1 MTHHDANPPAFNPEV
16 PQRRAARA
24 DASVW
29 VGASAGT
36 GKTKVLTDRVLTL
49 LLAGTPPEKILCL
62 TFTKAAAA
70 EMSNRLADK
79 LAVWSTLP
87 DADLFRT
94 LDKLLGTAPTE
105 AQVALARR
113 LFARVLDVP
122 GGMKIQ
128 TIHSFCQALLRRFP
142 LEAGI
147 APHFE
152 VMDDRDAA
160 EAMAEARDDVLSRAR
175 SGTDPELADA
185 LSTITALVHEVKFPE
200 LLVALSSQRGRIR
213 RMLDAHGG
221 LDGAVAAICGLL
233 EVPVGARPST
243 LLEAACADAALDTDG
258 LRLCCTA
265 FAGGSAK
272 DVEKGD
278 ALAAFLNAT
287 EGPARLALFDAY
299 KAAFLTSKDE
309 PRKTLATK
317 KVLTAQP
324 LAEDLLLKEAERLCA
339 LCAQMKSATVA
350 AATTALL
357 RIADAV
363 LGRYEGWK
371 RARARMDYDDL
382 IQTARRLLE
391 TEGQAAWVLFKLDA
405 GLDHLLIDEAQDTNP
420 DQWAVV
426 RGITREFF
434 AGAGARDET
443 TRTVFAVGDRKQSI
457 YSFQG
462 ADPDAFEAMRGLF
475 ADHVPASGATWD
487 EVPLEFSFR
496 STPAV
501 LEAVD
506 AVFST
511 TGSAAQDGV
520 VLPGENVRHI
530 PFRRGQAGLVEVWPP
545 VVPAAAEEPDP
556 WKPPV
561 ERLRADSAQTRLAR
575 LVAKRIHRMVTD
587 KERLESANRP
597 IRPGDIMVL
606 VRRRG
611 PFVEDLVRAL
621 KELDVEVA
629 GVDRMVLTE
638 QMAVMDLMAL
648 GQFLLLPEDD
658 LTLACVLKSPL
669 IGLTE
674 DDLFDLAHNRGRL
687 SLWDALAKR
696 QGRADAFGEAHAV
709 LSDLL
714 GRADFLR
721 PHELYAH
728 VLSGPLQGR
737 RRLLSRLGW
746 EAEDPIDEFLS
757 MTLAYERGHA
767 PSLQGFLHWFET
779 GATEIKRDLESGDR
793 DAVRVMTVHGSK
805 GLQAP
810 VVFLPDTMQ
819 MPTVGPTL
827 LWHGDGEDRLML
839 WPPGAD
845 HTDAVCQELK
855 DAAKAAREREYRR
868 LLYVAMTR
876 AEDRLI
882 VCGWETRKSRPDG
895 CWYDLIRA
903 ALEPLAATA
912 EDPFLEAEG
921 ETEGAE
927 VLRLTSDQKADPDR
941 AREAREEIDHH
952 REPPAWLRRAPEAEP
967 RPPRPLTP
975 SAPTVEDPPV
985 RSPVGQDATAER
997 VRFQRGR
1004 LIHRLLQSLPDIP
1017 DGAARAEAARRY
1029 LARPAWQLPPGEQ
1042 EQIAAETLA
1051 VIAEPAFAALFG
1063 PGSRAEVPVVGL
1075 VGRHVVSGQ
1084 VDRLVVTEDEVL
1096 VVDYKTNRPPPQKVD
1111 DVSEGYLRQMAAYRG
1126 ALADLYPGRPVRC
1139 ALLWTDGPR
1148 LMELPAGR
1156 LDDLIEDMAR

>member
-1 MTHHDANPPAFNPEV
+1 MTHHPAATPALDPEI

-87 DADLFRT
+87 DADLERT
-94 LDKLLGTAPTE
+94 LTKLLGAAPSPG
-105 AQVALARR
+105 QVALARR

-147 APHFE
+147 APHFD

-160 EAMAEARDDVLSRAR
+160 EAMAEARDHVLSLARA
-175 SGTDPELADA
+175 GTDPLLADA
-185 LSTITALVHEVKFPE
+185 LTTLTALVHEVKFPDLLAE
-200 LLVALSSQRGRIR
+200 LSGQRGRIR

-221 LDGAVAAICGLL
+221 LDGALTAVCETL
-233 EVPVGARPST
+233 EVEPGARPADMIAAACRDSA
-243 LLEAACADAALDTDG
+243 LDADGLRMCLNAMLSGSKADGDKAQVMASFLEAAETDRVNQWEAWCG
-258 LRLCCTA
+258 
-265 FAGGSAK
+265 
-272 DVEKGD
+272 V
-278 ALAAFLNAT
+278 
-287 EGPARLALFDAY
+287 
-299 KAAFLTSKDE
+299 FLTAKGE
-309 PRKTLATK
+309 VRKTLATK

-324 LAEDLLLKEAERLCA
+324 VAEDVLTREADRLC
-339 LCAQMKSATVA
+339 LLAQRLKSAMVA
-350 AATTALL
+350 QATAALL
-357 RIADAV
+357 RIAGAV
-363 LGRYEGWK
+363 LGRYESWK

-382 IQTARRLLE
+382 IQTARRLLDD
-391 TEGQAAWVLFKLDA
+391 EGRAAWVLFKLDA
-405 GLDHLLIDEAQDTNP
+405 GLDHLLIDEAQDTSP

-434 AGAGARDET
+434 AGLGAHEDT
-443 TRTVFAVGDRKQSI
+443 TRTVFVVGDRKQSI

-462 ADPDAFEAMRGLF
+462 ADPEAFEDMRGLF
-475 ADHVPASGATWD
+475 ADHVPAAGATWD

-496 STPAV
+496 SAPAV
-501 LEAVD
+501 LQAVD
-506 AVFST
+506 AVFTST
-511 TGSAAQDGV
+511 AAQDGV
-520 VLPGENVRHI
+520 VLPGEDVRHI
-530 PFRRGQAGLVEVWPP
+530 PFRQGQAGRVELWPP
-545 VVPAAAEEPDP
+545 VVPAAAEEANP

-561 ERLRADSAQTRLAR
+561 ERLRADNAQTRLAR
-575 LVAKRIHRMVTD
+575 LLARRIDHMIRAG
-587 KERLESANRP
+587 ERLESAARP

-611 PFVEDLVRAL
+611 GFVEDLVRAL

-638 QMAVMDLMAL
+638 QMAVMDLIAL
-648 GQFLLLPEDD
+648 GRFLLLPEDD
-658 LTLACVLKSPL
+658 LTLACVLKGPL

-674 DDLFDLAHNRGRL
+674 EQLFTLAHDRGGLRL
-687 SLWDALAKR
+687 WEALSKR
-696 QGRADAFGEAHAV
+696 QGAADDFGAAWRV

-714 GRADFLR
+714 ARADFLR
-721 PHELYAH
+721 PHELFAH

-737 RRLLSRLGW
+737 KRLLSRLGW
-746 EAEDPIDEFLS
+746 EADDPIDEFLNQ
-757 MTLAYERGHA
+757 TLAYERSHA
-767 PSLQGFLHWFET
+767 PSLEGFLHWLET
-779 GATEIKRDLESGDR
+779 GATEIKRDLEGGDR
-793 DAVRVMTVHGSK
+793 DAVQVMTVHGSK

-810 VVFLPDTMQ
+810 VVILPDTMQ
-819 MPTVGPTL
+819 MPTMGPTL
-827 LWHGDGEDRLML
+827 LWHGDGEDKLML

-845 HTDAVCQELK
+845 HVDTLCQGLK

-882 VCGWETRKSRPDG
+882 VCGWETRKARPAG
-895 CWYDLIRA
+895 CWYDLIRDA
-903 ALEPLAATA
+903 VEPLARTEA
-912 EDPFLEAEG
+912 DPFLAAQG

-927 VLRLTSDQKADPDR
+927 VLVLDSRQDAAPDR
-941 AREAREEIDHH
+941 VREARGALARTAAMPEWMT
-952 REPPAWLRRAPEAEP
+952 RPPEAEP

-975 SAPTVEDPPV
+975 SGPATEDPPV
-985 RSPVGQDATAER
+985 RSPVGVDAAAER

-1004 LIHRLLQSLPDIP
+1004 LIHRLLQSLPDLP
-1017 DGAARAEAARRY
+1017 EPARAEAARRY
-1029 LARPAWQLPPGEQ
+1029 LARPAWQLTADEIEALAG
-1042 EQIAAETLA
+1042 ETLA
-1051 VIAEPAFAALFG
+1051 VIAEPGFAALFG

-1084 VDRLVVTEDEVL
+1084 VDRLVVTATDVL
-1096 VVDYKTNRPPPQKVD
+1096 VVDYKTNRPPPTDVA
-1111 DVSEGYLRQMAAYRG
+1111 DVSDAYLRQMAAYRG
-1126 ALADLYPGRPVRC
+1126 ALKDLYPGRPVRC

-1156 LDDLIEDMAR
+1156 LDILIEDMAR

>member
-1 MTHHDANPPAFNPEV
+1 MSHANATATGFNPEI

-87 DADLFRT
+87 DADL
-94 LDKLLGTAPTE
+94 LAALEKLLGGPPTGD
-105 AQVALARR
+105 QTALARR

-142 LEAGI
+142 LESGI

-185 LSTITALVHEVKFPE
+185 LATVTGMVHEVKFPD
-200 LLVALSSQRGRIR
+200 LLAALSGQRGRIR
-213 RMLDAHGG
+213 RMFEAHGG
-221 LDGAVAAICGLL
+221 LDGAVAAICGVL
-233 EVPVGARPST
+233 EVPVGARPQAMRA
-243 LLEAACADAALDTDG
+243 AACADDALDVDG
-258 LRLCCTA
+258 LRMCCTA
-265 FAGGSAK
+265 LASGSAA
-272 DVEKGD
+272 DVKKGD
-278 ALAAFLNAT
+278 ALATFLAAD
-287 EGPARLALFDAY
+287 GPARLDLFDAY
-299 KAAFLTSKDE
+299 KAVFLTAKDE

-317 KVLTAQP
+317 KVLEAQP
-324 LAEDLLLKEAERLCA
+324 LVGDILATEAARLEH
-339 LCAQMKSATVA
+339 LCAQLKSATVA
-350 AATTALL
+350 AATAALL

-371 RARARMDYDDL
+371 RVRARMDYDDL

-426 RGITREFF
+426 RGITKEFF
-434 AGAGARDET
+434 TGVGARDDIV
-443 TRTVFAVGDRKQSI
+443 RTVFAVGDRKQSI

-530 PFRRGQAGLVEVWPP
+530 PFRQGQAGVVEVWPP
-545 VVPAAAEEPDP
+545 VVPAAAEDPDP

-575 LVAKRIHRMVTD
+575 LVARRIHRMVTD
-587 KERLESANRP
+587 KESLPSANRA

-648 GQFLLLPEDD
+648 GHFLLLPEDD

-669 IGLTE
+669 LGLTE
-674 DDLFDLAHNRGRL
+674 DQLFDLAHHRGPL
-687 SLWDALAKR
+687 SLWAALSKR
-696 QGRADAFGEAHAV
+696 QGRADAFGSAYAV

-728 VLSGPLQGR
+728 VLSGPLEGR
-737 RRLLSRLGW
+737 RKLLSRLGW
-746 EAEDPIDEFLS
+746 EADDPIDEFLS

-819 MPTVGPTL
+819 MPTQGATL
-827 LWHGDGEDRLML
+827 LWHGAGEDRLML

-845 HTDAVCQELK
+845 HADAVSKELK
-855 DAAKAAREREYRR
+855 EAEKAAREREYRR

-876 AEDRLI
+876 AEDRLV
-882 VCGWETRKSRPDG
+882 VCGWETRKNRSEG
-895 CWYDLIRA
+895 CWYNLIRSALDPIA
-903 ALEPLAATA
+903 AAV
-912 EDPFLEAEG
+912 EDPFLAAMG
-921 ETEGAE
+921 ETEGTE
-927 VLRLTSDQKADPDR
+927 VLRLSGSQTAKPDR
-941 AREAREEIDHH
+941 EKEARETVDHH
-952 REPPAWLRRAPEAEP
+952 RDPPPWLRRAPEAEP

-1004 LIHRLLQSLPDIP
+1004 LIHRLLQSLPDIS
-1017 DGAARAEAARRY
+1017 DDTARAEAARRY
-1029 LARPAWQLPPGEQ
+1029 LARPAWQLGPNEQ
-1042 EQIAAETLA
+1042 EAIAAETLA
-1051 VIAEPAFAALFG
+1051 VLSEPSFSALFG
-1063 PGSRAEVPVVGL
+1063 PNSRAEVPVVGL
-1075 VGRHVVSGQ
+1075 VGRHIVSGQ

-1096 VVDYKTNRPPPQKVD
+1096 VVDYKTNRPPPLHVS
-1111 DVSEGYLRQMAAYRG
+1111 DVAEGYLRQMAAYRG

-1139 ALLWTDGPR
+1139 VLLWTDGPR
-1148 LMELPAGR
+1148 VMELPSAR
-1156 LDDLIEDMAR
+1156 LDSLIEDMAR